1 MKDIYWLNILLSFI
15 QTFGNS
21 FYPLYPPMEG
31 TPLDFSLAPEA
42 LQISCVPDI
51 LILSSDLAHFVKVMT
66 ALFLNGNYI
75 HLGQPSSM
83 LFFVRTNLDKR
94 VFSTF
99 TCKSYWIA

>member
-1 MKDIYWLNILLSFI
+1 MKDKYWLNILLSFI

-51 LILSSDLAHFVKVMT
+51 LILSSDLAHFMKVMT
-66 ALFLNGNYI
+66 ALFSNGNYI
-75 HLGQPSSM
+75 HLGYQVLRSS
-83 LFFVRTNLDKR
+83 LLEQIWTKEYSPHSLAKV
-94 VFSTF
+94 
-99 TCKSYWIA
+99 IG